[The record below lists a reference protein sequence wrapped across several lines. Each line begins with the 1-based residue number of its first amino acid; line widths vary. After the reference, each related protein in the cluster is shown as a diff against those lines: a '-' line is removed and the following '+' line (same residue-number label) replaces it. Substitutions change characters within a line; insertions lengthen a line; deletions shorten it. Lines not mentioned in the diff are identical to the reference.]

1 MSKDTYSEYWNGI
14 EASIAEILEW
24 ARNYCESAEEAK
36 EYVYAQIS
44 INADNNYWT
53 IYTHASAKG
62 LIHSDNEN
70 AIFDLGCE
78 DVLTDCDSYGQV
90 VSIMMHYA
98 YEADLWE
105 RLPADW
111 DSGID
116 ELYAERS
123 LSVA

>member
-1 MSKDTYSEYWNGI
+1 MNKDTYSEYWNGI
-14 EASIAEILEW
+14 EASIAEILKW
-24 ARNYCESAEEAK
+24 ARDYCESAEEAK

-44 INADNNYWT
+44 VN
-53 IYTHASAKG
+53 
-62 LIHSDNEN
+62 
-70 AIFDLGCE
+70 
-78 DVLTDCDSYGQV
+78 
-90 VSIMMHYA
+90 M
-98 YEADLWE
+98 DLWE